1 MCSILKWNHSICV
14 MQPWEHSQTFDVLE
28 SCQYDSWQYSIFRES
43 KDWSK
48 SLLGSCGNIS
58 NLPPYFKAWSRY
70 TIGIGMVAKG
80 PTGGRETPASSKLS
94 LLYLRPLCAE
104 LWLTP
109 LLLLELISGN
119 PPGGSRAEKYRNV
132 LVQSSFTYIRFSLI
146 SLSSFSNSPWVIH
159 FLTTK
164 PLHFHRCQR
173 QIFCRNCRYLCG
185 CLSR

>member
-1 MCSILKWNHSICV
+1 
-14 MQPWEHSQTFDVLE
+14 
-28 SCQYDSWQYSIFRES
+28 
-43 KDWSK
+43 
-48 SLLGSCGNIS
+48 
-58 NLPPYFKAWSRY
+58 
-70 TIGIGMVAKG
+70 MVAKG

-146 SLSSFSNSPWVIH
+146 SLSSFSNSP
-159 FLTTK
+159 
-164 PLHFHRCQR
+164 
-173 QIFCRNCRYLCG
+173 
-185 CLSR
+185 